1 MAYEETVKKITLLAG
16 ADFSTTGRNR
26 FGKIGTDGK
35 IELCGAA
42 ERAAGVVADNVAE
55 DRPCGFQIGGVIMVE
70 AGGTVTAG
78 DLAATSTSGT
88 VITQASTAPVM
99 GVILADGV
107 SGDVV
112 PVLFQP
118 QGAP

>member
-1 MAYEETVKKITLLAG
+1 MAYEESVKAITLLAG

-35 IELCGAA
+35 IELAGAG
-42 ERAAGVVADNVAE
+42 ERAAGVIGDNVAE
-55 DRPCGFQIGGVIMVE
+55 DRRCALQIDGVIMVE

-78 DLAATSTSGT
+78 DIAASGSNGT
-88 VITQASTAPVM
+88 VVTQASTAVVM
-99 GVILADGV
+99 GVILESGTSGV
-107 SGDVV
+107 LV